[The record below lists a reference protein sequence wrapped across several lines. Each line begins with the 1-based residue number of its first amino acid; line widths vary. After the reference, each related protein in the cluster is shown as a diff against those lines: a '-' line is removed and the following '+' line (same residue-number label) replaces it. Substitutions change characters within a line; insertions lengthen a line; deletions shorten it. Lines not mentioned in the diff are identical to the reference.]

1 MEVEINMGNLS
12 KSVLI
17 ESTTRPRCAVF
28 TKSHNCQ
35 RPLLIEHG
43 QYTADRLGL
52 SAKKNVDNKRK
63 LTERHN
69 NQDEAEK
76 TPPKK
81 GEEGSK
87 DYG

>member
-1 MEVEINMGNLS
+1 MEVEINTGNLS

-17 ESTTRPRCAVF
+17 DSTRDLVALYSPTG
-28 TKSHNCQ
+28 HNCQ

-43 QYTADRLGL
+43 QYTADRLEL
-52 SAKKNVDNKRK
+52 STQKKVDNKRK
-63 LTERHN
+63 PTERHN

-81 GEEGSK
+81 EEEES
-87 DYG
+87 